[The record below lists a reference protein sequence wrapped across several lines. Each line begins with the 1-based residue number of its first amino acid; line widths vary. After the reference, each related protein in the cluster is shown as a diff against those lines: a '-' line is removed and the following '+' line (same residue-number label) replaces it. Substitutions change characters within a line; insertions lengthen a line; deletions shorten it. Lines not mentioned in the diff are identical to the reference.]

1 MRMTDHLKA
10 RAEEGAQNAK
20 SAEALGIL
28 GVESVPQA
36 QAMRAAVDIAVTHV
50 TDDDDRLRIS
60 ALYPKWAPGE
70 HTVGDIYTTD
80 EPDQVWECFAAYD
93 NGVYPDIVPGNAAWG
108 TFNRPLHGKTRETA
122 REYVA
127 PTGAHDMYHAG
138 EWAIFGGS
146 YYCCKQDTSYSPEE
160 YPAAWEVDNG

>member
-1 MRMTDHLKA
+1 MTDELREKIYAFNRRVKA
-10 RAEEGAQNAK
+10 QG
-20 SAEALGIL
+20 EALGIL

-36 QAMRAAVDIAVTHV
+36 RVMRAAVDIAVTRV

-60 ALYPKWAPGE
+60 ALYPKWAAGE
-70 HTVGDIYTTD
+70 HAMGDIYTTD

-93 NGVYPDIVPGNAAWG
+93 NAAHPDIVPGSAAWG

-127 PTGAHDMYHAG
+127 PTGAHDMYHVG
-138 EWAIFGGS
+138 EWMIFGGR
-146 YYCCKQDTSYSPEE
+146 YCCCKLDTSYSPEG
-160 YPAAWEVDNG
+160 YPAAWAVDDE